1 MLLSNKGGNMKFI
14 HTNKAPIPVG
24 PYSQAVQAGSFVFLS
39 GQIPLDPKT
48 SQVTGVDIE
57 SQSQQVFENIKFVLA
72 EGQLDFYNVVKALVF
87 LTDMADFSIFNKIY
101 EHYFQDHKP
110 ARSCVEVSALPKG
123 VKVEVELIAFKPE
136 S

>member
-1 MLLSNKGGNMKFI
+1 MKFI
-14 HTNKAPIPVG
+14 YTNKAPAPVG

-48 SQVTGVDIE
+48 SQAVGVDIE
-57 SQSQQVFENIKFVLA
+57 SQSQQVFENIKSVLD
-72 EGQLDFYNVVKALVF
+72 EGRLDFDNVVKVLVF
-87 LTDMADFSIFNKIY
+87 LTDMADFPIFNKIY

-110 ARSCVEVSALPKG
+110 ARSCAEVSALPKG
-123 VKVEVELIAFKPE
+123 VKVEVELIAFKPG